1 MKIRRLLILGLCAFA
16 AGLTLCYGIQKF
28 SLFGSI
34 AEYTIPLK
42 EPIPAYTRALRPNYP
57 YSVIPGGAYSP
68 TELQYADREDPVVRD
83 HYADF
88 NMKKAQMVQL
98 TQDKY
103 QYVSYRLAKQVYWT
117 KKQLRIPKGEVL
129 VTDGTNWA
137 RSRCGNR
144 LSEKP
149 QASVSGEEP
158 PAKALSLPPM
168 QLGTPM
174 ELAETPPLG
183 DLSSR
188 PPVNI
193 RRAQAVLPPNNG
205 ALPLDIPP
213 LAPVIAVAPSMPSV
227 FVTPAV
233 PISPQNNPPGTPPTT
248 LPSQPMTP
256 AVNPPGT
263 SPIIQP
269 NDPPVSAVPE
279 PKVVYLFLISFVVS
293 LYGLTRMVP
302 SREPKD
308 AARLEEVEPPKR

>member
-16 AGLTLCYGIQKF
+16 AGLTLRYGIQKF
-28 SLFGSI
+28 GFSGSI
-34 AEYTIPLK
+34 AESTIPLR

-68 TELQYADREDPVVRD
+68 TELQYADREDPVVRE

-149 QASVSGEEP
+149 HAQVSGEEP

-174 ELAETPPLG
+174 ELAQAPPLG
-183 DLSSR
+183 DLSSMT
-188 PPVNI
+188 PVNMA
-193 RRAQAVLPPNNG
+193 RTQAVLPASNG
-205 ALPLDIPP
+205 SLPLDIPP
-213 LAPVIAVAPSMPSV
+213 LAPAIALAPSIPSVFLTPAGQASPPNNAPGSAPTTFPNQPVAPS
-227 FVTPAV
+227 VTA
-233 PISPQNNPPGTPPTT
+233 
-248 LPSQPMTP
+248 PMIP
-256 AVNPPGT
+256 
-263 SPIIQP
+263 PIIRP
-269 NDPPVSAVPE
+269 NDPPVSPVPE
-279 PKVVYLFLISFVVS
+279 PSAIYLFLISFVLS

-302 SREPKD
+302 SQEPKD
-308 AARLEEVEPPKR
+308 TAGLEEVEPPLK